1 MILIEEVP
9 VAPAVTKYVDRYQL
23 FITKEPIFF
32 KTIPNG
38 KIECYFVKQGEFSRW
53 DSETESF
60 ILSNTS
66 GILPATN
73 KATFYHIPANIICL
87 NIKFKLTILSLSLF
101 KGILTNW
108 QDFKLTE
115 LISKVEQ
122 KNILSDITEENPT
135 IPVYRLDGII
145 KNCLD
150 HYFIDLKID
159 KVIQLMEDQ
168 MINQLRVVDLA
179 DKMNMSPKSMERWI
193 KKQFNLSPK
202 ELLQVLR
209 FEYASHELKNQPNS
223 KLIDSIAYGY
233 YDQSHFIKECRK
245 ITGYSPKDFFS
256 KMKLSTNDIVF
267 E

>member
-1 MILIEEVP
+1 MILIEETP
-9 VAPAVTKYVDRYQL
+9 INSTVAKYIDRYQL

-60 ILSNTS
+60 ILSNSS

-73 KATFYHIPANIICL
+73 KAAFYHIPANIICL
-87 NIKFKLTILSLSLF
+87 NIKFKLNILSLSLF
-101 KGILTNW
+101 KGLLTNW
-108 QDFKLTE
+108 QGFRLTE
-115 LISKVEQ
+115 LISKNEQ
-122 KNILSDITEENPT
+122 ENILSNITEETPAIPIHQLDT
-135 IPVYRLDGII
+135 IIE
-145 KNCLD
+145 NCFNK
-150 HYFIDLKID
+150 YPIDLKID
-159 KVIQLMEDQ
+159 TFIQLIERKITD
-168 MINQLRVVDLA
+168 QLRVVDLA

-193 KKQFNLSPK
+193 KKEFNLSPK

-209 FEYASHELKNQPNS
+209 FEHVSHELKNQSNR
-223 KLIDSIAYGY
+223 KLTDSIAYGY

-256 KMKLSTNDIVF
+256 KMKLPTNDIVF

>member
-1 MILIEEVP
+1 MILIEEIP
-9 VAPAVTKYVDRYQL
+9 VFPTVAKYVDRYQL
-23 FITKEPIFF
+23 FITKEPVFF

-38 KIECYFVKQGEFSRW
+38 KIECYFVKEGEFSRW
-53 DSETESF
+53 DSEKESF

-73 KATFYHIPANIICL
+73 KAAFYHIPANIVCL
-87 NIKFKLTILSLSLF
+87 NIKFKLTVLSLSLF
-101 KGILTNW
+101 KGLLANW
-108 QDFKLTE
+108 QDFNPTA

-135 IPVYRLDGII
+135 IPVHQLDIII

-150 HYFIDLKID
+150 QYAVDLKMK
-159 KVIQLMEDQ
+159 KVIQLIKSQITD
-168 MINQLRVVDLA
+168 QLRVVDLA
-179 DKMNMSPKSMERWI
+179 DKMHMSPKSMERWI

-202 ELLQVLR
+202 ELLQVIR
-209 FEYASHELKNQPNS
+209 FEHVSYELKNQPKS

-245 ITGYSPKDFFS
+245 ITGHAPKDFFS
-256 KMKLSTNDIVF
+256 KMKLPTNDIIF

>member
-1 MILIEEVP
+1 MILIEENP
-9 VAPAVTKYVDRYQL
+9 VLSTVAKYVDRYHL

-73 KATFYHIPANIICL
+73 EATFYHIPANIICL
-87 NIKFKLTILSLSLF
+87 NIKFKLNILSLSLF
-101 KGILTNW
+101 KGLLTNW
-108 QDFKLTE
+108 KDFKPTE
-115 LISKVEQ
+115 LISEIEQ
-122 KNILSDITEENPT
+122 KNILSSITEENP
-135 IPVYRLDGII
+135 IIHIEQLDLII
-145 KNCLD
+145 ENSLSQ
-150 HYFIDLKID
+150 YSVDLKID
-159 KVIQLMEDQ
+159 KVIQLIEGQITD
-168 MINQLRVVDLA
+168 QLRVVDLA
-179 DKMNMSPKSMERWI
+179 EKMNMSQKSMERWI

-209 FEYASHELKNQPNS
+209 FEHVSHDLKNRSNS
-223 KLIDSIAYGY
+223 KLTDSIEYGY
-233 YDQSHFIKECRK
+233 YDQSHFIKECRR
-245 ITGYSPKDFFS
+245 ITGYAPKDFFS
-256 KMKLSTNDIVF
+256 RMKLPTNDIVF

>member
-1 MILIEEVP
+1 MILIEEIP
-9 VAPAVTKYVDRYQL
+9 VFPSVAKYVDRYQL

-38 KIECYFVKQGEFSRW
+38 KIECYFVKEGEFSRW
-53 DSETESF
+53 NSEIESF

-73 KATFYHIPANIICL
+73 KATFYHIPANIVCL
-87 NIKFKLTILSLSLF
+87 NIKFKLTILSVSLF
-101 KGILTNW
+101 KGVLTNW
-108 QDFKLTE
+108 QDFNLTE

-122 KNILSDITEENPT
+122 KSILSDITEENPT
-135 IPVYRLDGII
+135 IPVHQLDIII

-150 HYFIDLKID
+150 QYAIDLKMN
-159 KVIQLMEDQ
+159 KVIQLIEDQ
-168 MINQLRVVDLA
+168 ITDQLRVVDLA

-202 ELLQVLR
+202 KLLQVMR
-209 FEYASHELKNQPNS
+209 FEHVSHKLKNQPKS
-223 KLIDSIAYGY
+223 KLIDSITYGY

-256 KMKLSTNDIVF
+256 KMELPTNDIII

>member
-1 MILIEEVP
+1 MILIEETP
-9 VAPAVTKYVDRYQL
+9 VFPSVAKYVDRYQL

-38 KIECYFVKQGEFSRW
+38 KIECYFVKEGAFSRW

-60 ILSNTS
+60 VLSNSS

-73 KATFYHIPANIICL
+73 KAAFYHIPANIVCL
-87 NIKFKLTILSLSLF
+87 NIKFKLSILSVSLF
-101 KGILTNW
+101 TGLLTNW
-108 QDFKLTE
+108 EDFKLTE
-115 LISKVEQ
+115 LISKAAQ

-135 IPVYRLDGII
+135 IPVHQLDAII

-150 HYFIDLKID
+150 QYSVDLRMD
-159 KVIQLMEDQ
+159 TVVQLIEDQ
-168 MINQLRVVDLA
+168 ITDQLRVVDLA

-202 ELLQVLR
+202 ELLQVMR
-209 FEYASHELKNQPNS
+209 FEHVSHELKNQPKS

-256 KMKLSTNDIVF
+256 RMELPTNDIVI

>member
-9 VAPAVTKYVDRYQL
+9 VFPAVAKYVDRYQL
-23 FITKEPIFF
+23 FITKESIFF

-38 KIECYFVKQGEFSRW
+38 KIECYFIKQGEFSRW

-73 KATFYHIPANIICL
+73 KAAFYHIPANIVCL

-101 KGILTNW
+101 KGVLTNW
-108 QDFKLTE
+108 RDFKLTE
-115 LISKVEQ
+115 LISKAEQ

-135 IPVYRLDGII
+135 IPVHQLDIII

-150 HYFIDLKID
+150 QYSVDLKTD
-159 KVIQLMEDQ
+159 KVIQLIEVQIAD
-168 MINQLRVVDLA
+168 QLRVVDLA

-202 ELLQVLR
+202 ELLQVMR
-209 FEYASHELKNQPNS
+209 FEHVSHELKNQLNS

-256 KMKLSTNDIVF
+256 RMKLPTNDIIF

>member
-9 VAPAVTKYVDRYQL
+9 VFPTVAKYVDRYQL

-53 DSETESF
+53 DFETESF
-60 ILSNTS
+60 ILSDTS

-73 KATFYHIPANIICL
+73 KATFYHIPGNTICL
-87 NIKFKLTILSLSLF
+87 NIKFKLTIISVSLF
-101 KGILTNW
+101 KELLTNW
-108 QDFKLTE
+108 QGFKLTE
-115 LISKVEQ
+115 LIPTVEQ
-122 KNILSDITEENPT
+122 KNILSDITGENPI
-135 IPVYRLDGII
+135 IPVHQLDII
-145 KNCLD
+145 IENCLD
-150 HYFIDLKID
+150 RYHVDLKID
-159 KVIQLMEDQ
+159 KVIQLIKGQITD
-168 MINQLRVVDLA
+168 QLRVVDLA

-202 ELLQVLR
+202 ELLQVMR
-209 FEYASHELKNQPNS
+209 FEHVSYELKNQPNS
-223 KLIDSIAYGY
+223 KLVDSITYGY

-245 ITGYSPKDFFS
+245 ITGYSPKIFFS
-256 KMKLSTNDIVF
+256 KMELPTNDIII